1 MDNKPA
7 ARLEIRGAVGV
18 ITLDRPE
25 TRNALG
31 HDVSVGL
38 HHALLDVAADADV
51 RVVVLT
57 GAGGAFSAGADLKE
71 GLPELHRV
79 EDMINSRY
87 RPSLELITGMD
98 KPVIAA
104 VAGPAAGI
112 GLSFALACDL
122 VVMAENAFL
131 LAPFSTIGLIP
142 DGGATWLLA
151 RRLGYHRAYQM
162 CIEAE
167 RIPASVCLETGLAN
181 RVTPD
186 ARLLEEAVSW
196 AESLAQRA
204 PLALA
209 GTKQAMRQAM
219 HLSLGETIALEARI
233 QNGCARSD
241 DCREGVSAFRDRRK
255 PQFKGR

>member
-7 ARLEIRGAVGV
+7 TRVEIRGAVGL

-31 HDVSVGL
+31 RDVSTGL
-38 HHALLDVAADADV
+38 HHALLDLAADTNV
-51 RVVVLT
+51 RVIVLT

-71 GLPELHRV
+71 GLPEFHRV

-112 GLSFALACDL
+112 GMSFALACDL

-142 DGGATWLLA
+142 DGGATWFLA
-151 RRLGYHRAYQM
+151 RRLGYHRAYQL

-167 RIPASVCLETGLAN
+167 RIPASVCLETGLVN
-181 RVTPD
+181 RVVPD
-186 ARLLEEAVSW
+186 GELLAEAVSW

-219 HLSLGETIALEARI
+219 QLSLGETIGLEARI
-233 QNGCARSD
+233 QNSRARSD
-241 DCREGVSAFRDRRK
+241 DCREGVAAFLARRK
-255 PQFKGR
+255 PEFKGH